1 MGTGKSAVGRRL
13 ARRLKRKFID
23 TDAEIE
29 KVTGKTVAQIFAREG
44 VTRFRSEEAL
54 LVKKIAAREGLVIA
68 TGGGLVLNP
77 ENVRLLKENGIL
89 VALTAGQEVI
99 YNRVRRKKN
108 RPLLF
113 RTNIKKR
120 IQELLEERKGA
131 YEIAE
136 LTLDTGS
143 CSIDGT
149 VEKII
154 SYLLERNQI

>member
-89 VALTAGQEVI
+89 VALTAGREVI

-136 LTLDTGS
+136 LILDTGS

>member
-23 TDAEIE
+23 TDTEIE
-29 KVTGKTVAQIFAREG
+29 KITGKTVAQIFARDG

-89 VALTAGQEVI
+89 VALTAAPEVI

-113 RTNIKKR
+113 GTNIKTR
-120 IQELLEERKGA
+120 IQELLEERRGA
-131 YEIAE
+131 YGAAE
-136 LTLDTGS
+136 LTLDTGTG
-143 CSIDGT
+143 SIDGT

>member
-54 LVKKIAAREGLVIA
+54 LVRKIAAREGLVIA

-136 LTLDTGS
+136 LILDTGS

-149 VEKII
+149 VENII
-154 SYLLERNQI
+154 SHLLERNQI

>member
-54 LVKKIAAREGLVIA
+54 LVRKIAAREGLVIA

-136 LTLDTGS
+136 LILDTGS

>member
-77 ENVRLLKENGIL
+77 ENVRLLQENGIL

-154 SYLLERNQI
+154 SHLLERNQI